1 MCKGQCLCPGPCPRK
16 IVSVNSIF
24 QQKTSTPMRGGGG
37 GGKPS
42 LNINDSQNEIVTILD
57 EGPILS
63 FYHNFCTLWD
73 FELNM

>member
-1 MCKGQCLCPGPCPRK
+1 MYRGQCLCPGPCPRK

-42 LNINDSQNEIVTILD
+42 LNIKNVSSNEIATSLD
-57 EGPILS
+57 EGPI
-63 FYHNFCTLWD
+63 
-73 FELNM
+73 